1 MSTIEAHFAE
11 LQQLQENHSSQAAGV
26 NEHAD
31 KAFQSSY
38 KVGLRWVESLLAM
51 SFCCIDN

>member
-11 LQQLQENHSSQAAGV
+11 LQQLQENHSSQAAGI

-38 KVGLRWVESLLAM
+38 KVGLRWVESSTTPCNEFLLH
-51 SFCCIDN
+51 

>member
-1 MSTIEAHFAE
+1 MSTVEAHSAE

-26 NEHAD
+26 NKHAD

-38 KVGLRWVESLLAM
+38 KVRLKSVMIPSNEFLLH
-51 SFCCIDN
+51 